1 MKQIIFCHWFKLWFV
16 AMAAA
21 SCTGGAVYAN
31 GHWFPSKDRQP
42 AITKA
47 EVVEVD
53 QFDPRCSAV
62 RAGLRGCYIPEQC
75 ETTSGIRFMCQ
86 PGRIE
91 IAKRMTP
98 WERECVIRH
107 ERMHEAGLDHTHGW
121 SDCW

>member
-1 MKQIIFCHWFKLWFV
+1 MKKIMLATSLV
-16 AMAAA
+16 A
-21 SCTGGAVYAN
+21 SCSGGPVYAN
-31 GHWFPSKDRQP
+31 GHWFASPIRPP

-53 QFDPRCSAV
+53 RFDPRCTRQAASV
-62 RAGLRGCYIPEQC
+62 RGCYIPETC

-98 WERECVIRH
+98 WERECVIEHERRH
-107 ERMHEAGLDHTHGW
+107 ERGEDHTHGW